1 VRHRHLL
8 SLATV
13 TSTAL
18 LLLIVRRNYFRWGAT
33 DQEISES
40 LPGDDLLSSA
50 NLIATRAVSIHNT
63 SEHVW
68 PWIAQLGQGRGGL
81 YSYDMLENLVGCD
94 MHSADR
100 ILPQYQF
107 IEVGDDFRLH
117 PQVSLKVALLDPGN
131 ALVVQGAVPMGTA
144 APQYDFTWAFVL
156 NEGDGSTRLVIRER
170 YRYSRWWAPF
180 LVEPVEAVS
189 FVMTRKMMRGI
200 KGRAE
205 RALSQDKALT

>member
-1 VRHRHLL
+1 MYL
-8 SLATV
+8 
-13 TSTAL
+13 
-18 LLLIVRRNYFRWGAT
+18 RWGAT

-50 NLIATRAVSIHNT
+50 NLIATRAVSIHAS
-63 SEHVW
+63 SELVW

-81 YSYDMLENLVGCD
+81 YSYDLLENLVGCD

-100 ILPQYQF
+100 ILPQYQSV
-107 IEVGDDFRLH
+107 EVGDDFRLH
-117 PQVSLKVALLDPGN
+117 PQVTLKVALLDSGS
-131 ALVVQGAVPMGTA
+131 ALVVQGGVPLGTA
-144 APQYDFTWAFVL
+144 APPYDFTWAFVL
-156 NEGDGSTRLVIRER
+156 DKGVGSTRLVIRER

-189 FVMTRKMMRGI
+189 FVMTQKMIRGI

-205 RALSQDKALT
+205 RTVSLD